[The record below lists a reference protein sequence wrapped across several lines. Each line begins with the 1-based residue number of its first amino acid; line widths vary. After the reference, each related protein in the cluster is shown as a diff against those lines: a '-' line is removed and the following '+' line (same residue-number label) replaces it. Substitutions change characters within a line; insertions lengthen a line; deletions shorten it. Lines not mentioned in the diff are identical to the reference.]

1 MTCHDVSHAWTT
13 LCPKRAIIP
22 TRCALTSLALRQ
34 RLQRR
39 TTTEARPYPA
49 AVWFFTQ
56 RQQQCQT
63 PSEVQGRGYFFS
75 ALRKNF
81 PPNATSR
88 SDHRDR
94 PPQRSQGTPYK
105 IPAHSDPNQ
114 AVLAPRSRHKVVYY
128 RFQLPSPPLDGSP
141 NSTLVVSDLE
151 KLSVVGHGG
160 GGTVYKV
167 RCRHTSSPSR
177 SSASIGT
184 PSTPGSRRLA
194 RSIF

>member
-1 MTCHDVSHAWTT
+1 MLRLPAHGRVHY
-13 LCPKRAIIP
+13 LRIGEREEEKRREEKSMAMV
-22 TRCALTSLALRQ
+22 RERRNQQSV
-34 RLQRR
+34 RLQLPPSQQPL
-39 TTTEARPYPA
+39 TEI
-49 AVWFFTQ
+49 
-56 RQQQCQT
+56 
-63 PSEVQGRGYFFS
+63 G
-75 ALRKNF
+75 
-81 PPNATSR
+81 
-88 SDHRDR
+88 
-94 PPQRSQGTPYK
+94 
-105 IPAHSDPNQ
+105 
-114 AVLAPRSRHKVVYY
+114 Y

-141 NSTLVVSDLE
+141 DSTLVVSDLE